1 MKIKTKNKPMSKQK
15 SIRGAGQ
22 KGLILEAM
30 RRKSALGLNE
40 HSTKEEAEI
49 AYFEYL
55 VEAAF
60 NPTKETQFVA
70 NTSLNVLSK
79 KGWADARPSDAVF
92 DFDYDENADL
102 ETRTNQIVN
111 ATCKGLIPA
120 NIGNSLLT
128 ALQSG
133 TDLAVISAFDKRLDD
148 IEKNQNRSA

>member
-1 MKIKTKNKPMSKQK
+1 MSKQK

-133 TDLAVISAFDKRLDD
+133 TDLAVISEFDKRLDD